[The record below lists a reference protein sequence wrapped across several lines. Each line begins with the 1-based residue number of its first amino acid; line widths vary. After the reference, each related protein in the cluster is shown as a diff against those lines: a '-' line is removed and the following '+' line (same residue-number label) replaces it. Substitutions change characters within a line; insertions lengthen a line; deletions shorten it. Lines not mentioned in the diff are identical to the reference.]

1 MADEHSPAV
10 APQVEATL
18 ALAHALR
25 TPLTSLALG
34 LGLLDDGVL
43 GALNEGQRE
52 VVHTLVGEVARLT
65 LLAER
70 HLDTGRL
77 GAYAGPVDRVRVD
90 LAELVRRVAAPIER
104 QARDRGVRVV
114 FTLAPDVL
122 VVADP
127 VKLAWV
133 AASLMGNALRY
144 SPAGADIDV
153 EVGPREGPP
162 GTMGT
167 PLGAAPSSAP
177 KPPRE
182 AALAIQDRGPG
193 LAPEV
198 VARIFDRDGGPGLFL
213 AREIVEA
220 HGGRI
225 AVSAAPGRG
234 STFTI
239 TLPIVDEG
247 AEGGP

>member
-1 MADEHSPAV
+1 MADEVDAPAL
-10 APQVEATL
+10 ARDAETTL

-43 GALNEGQRE
+43 GALNAGQRD

-77 GAYAGPVDRVRVD
+77 GVYAGPVERVRVD
-90 LAELVRRVAAPIER
+90 LAELVRRAAAPIEQ
-104 QARDRGVRVV
+104 QARDRGVCVV
-114 FTLAPDVL
+114 LALAAGIQVI
-122 VVADP
+122 VDP

-133 AASLMGNALRY
+133 VVSLMGNALRY
-144 SPAGADIDV
+144 SPAGAAIDV
-153 EVGPREGPP
+153 EL
-162 GTMGT
+162 TA
-167 PLGAAPSSAP
+167 GARPAG
-177 KPPRE
+177 E
-182 AALAIQDRGPG
+182 ARLRIQDRGPG
-193 LAPEV
+193 LTPEV
-198 VARIFDRDGGPGLFL
+198 EARIFDRDGGPGLFL
-213 AREIVEA
+213 AREILEA
-220 HGGRI
+220 HGGGI

-239 TLPIVDEG
+239 TLPEADP
-247 AEGGP
+247 GPEAGT